1 MAEVAARN
9 LLDVLV
15 EKEPNPRFLVNPEV
29 KSVRP
34 F

>member
-1 MAEVAARN
+1 

-15 EKEPNPRFLVNPEV
+15 EKEPNPKFLVNPEV